1 MPVSTYWW
9 TVIANIIFSVF
20 ISHFS
25 FVWIVRSDINVF
37 DPSPRISKHFAEKS
51 LQPFSS
57 QHLDVFHSKLRVRFF
72 PWSDCLCTVSLRSRR
87 VILYPA
93 LGKLSG
99 ACRSVTC
106 FCWYQMSDTHFKDNR
121 FVFLFKNGLVFKHI
135 FSEVI

>member
-1 MPVSTYWW
+1 MFPRQYASQYILMNCYCQYHFT
-9 TVIANIIFSVF
+9 VF

-72 PWSDCLCTVSLRSRR
+72 RDQTAYA
-87 VILYPA
+87 LYLLEA
-93 LGKLSG
+93 GG
-99 ACRSVTC
+99 
-106 FCWYQMSDTHFKDNR
+106 
-121 FVFLFKNGLVFKHI
+121 
-135 FSEVI
+135 